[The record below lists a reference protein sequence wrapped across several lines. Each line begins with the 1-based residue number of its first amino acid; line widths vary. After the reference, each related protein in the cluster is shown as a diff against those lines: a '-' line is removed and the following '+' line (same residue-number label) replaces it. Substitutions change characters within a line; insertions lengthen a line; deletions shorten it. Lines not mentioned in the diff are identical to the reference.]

1 MQAQQ
6 RQVRSTQRPEASSR
20 EFPVVSVSGKRASW
34 SFFIE
39 CLIYSFIN
47 VFQIWLYSTIYS
59 DGCWKNFACA
69 SKKKAKASNPIIYQ
83 VQTRDEKCSALLK
96 AFVFSKTNLFP
107 LVLFFTSFLQKL
119 KTFDSNRLTTFTI
132 LSKNFSSQRIQL
144 GGTGEAARLTIHM
157 VHEDDV
163 TPHAGW
169 NHVGNSS
176 SSRQEQLWL
185 WAKRE
190 VRHFARKSIA
200 NKSFQ
205 RTPHKCVCLQSDCVS
220 CVNK

>member
-1 MQAQQ
+1 MFNLF
-6 RQVRSTQRPEASSR
+6 VYKCFSNLII
-20 EFPVVSVSGKRASW
+20 FHYIFWWVLKKLCV
-34 SFFIE
+34 
-39 CLIYSFIN
+39 CLE
-47 VFQIWLYSTIYS
+47 
-59 DGCWKNFACA
+59 
-69 SKKKAKASNPIIYQ
+69 KKAKASNPIIYQ

-96 AFVFSKTNLFP
+96 AFVFSKKTNLFP

-163 TPHAGW
+163 ATHAGW

-190 VRHFARKSIA
+190 VRHCVRKSIA
-200 NKSFQ
+200 NNVLSD
-205 RTPHKCVCLQSDCVS
+205 TPTNVCACSQTASVVLINNDS
-220 CVNK
+220 NWFK